1 MVEVKG
7 FYFKLRV
14 SRSFLSPTTM
24 SGINVGDE
32 VSNSLARPLAPCQ
45 GTENSRQKLVFESSE
60 AVSVVSTFDDLNLK
74 EDLLRGIYAY
84 S

>member
-1 MVEVKG
+1 MVERKK
-7 FYFKLRV
+7 FRFKLRV
-14 SRSFLSPTTM
+14 FRSLLSPTTM
-24 SGINVGDE
+24 SGINLGDE
-32 VSNSLARPLAPCQ
+32 VSCPFRRVCRFIADNL
-45 GTENSRQKLVFESSE
+45 RQKLIFESSE

>member
-1 MVEVKG
+1 
-7 FYFKLRV
+7 
-14 SRSFLSPTTM
+14 M
-24 SGINVGDE
+24 SGINAGDDVSSLFVG
-32 VSNSLARPLAPCQ
+32 PLASCPA
-45 GTENSRQKLVFESSE
+45 TENLAQKLVFESSE